1 MSAPPGKKLSPAP
14 AQYSRENENQTR
26 QTIEAELNRSVKR
39 DEELQPVRLVITDPG
54 TGLRYLFTASGT
66 TPTLTL
72 IA

>member
-39 DEELQPVRLVITDPG
+39 DEELQPVRLVMQDTVTG
-54 TGLRYLFTASGT
+54 TRYLVTVASGAW
-66 TPTLTL
+66 TLTAL
-72 IA
+72 